1 MIRVRRS
8 SDVDGEEELDITSM
22 IDMTFLLL
30 IFFMVTSVISQ
41 KSNPE
46 LPSAVAGDTEEV
58 AEQVIL
64 VLDFPEGIDEGKS
77 SKLTGAQSITLQ
89 QAKIYFQ
96 DAGDDLISSD
106 QLVEKLTARLQEP
119 GRTSKNVILQASRKM
134 PAGVIREVLKRAM
147 QAKADSVSV
156 AVSIPN

>member
-41 KSNPE
+41 KANPE

-64 VLDFPEGIDEGKS
+64 VLDFPEGIDEDNS
-77 SKLTGAQSITLQ
+77 SELTGAQSITLG

-96 DAGDDLISSD
+96 DTRDDLISFD
-106 QLVEKLTARLQEP
+106 QLVEKLTIKLQEP